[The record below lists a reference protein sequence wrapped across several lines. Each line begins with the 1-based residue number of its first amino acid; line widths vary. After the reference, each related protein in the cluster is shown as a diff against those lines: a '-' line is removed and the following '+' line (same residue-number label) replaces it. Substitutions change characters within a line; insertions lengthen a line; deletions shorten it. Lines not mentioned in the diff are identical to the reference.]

1 MGIITLAL
9 ETYSGKLQL
18 TAKHAIQRNR
28 VIDRSILLNINETS
42 QKGKMNGM
50 KAQKRAMIVISMI
63 LIKTITISTIA
74 TIGE

>member
-42 QKGKMNGM
+42 QKGKMNG
-50 KAQKRAMIVISMI
+50 
-63 LIKTITISTIA
+63 
-74 TIGE
+74 